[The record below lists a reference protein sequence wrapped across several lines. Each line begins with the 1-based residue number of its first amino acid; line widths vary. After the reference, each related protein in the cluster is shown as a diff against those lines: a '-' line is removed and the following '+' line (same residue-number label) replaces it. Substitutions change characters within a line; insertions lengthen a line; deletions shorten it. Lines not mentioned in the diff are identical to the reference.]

1 MKRDKKGKG
10 AAQNGGLLAA
20 VPQRSF
26 GDRLLKDFKGN
37 WSLYLMVLIPVTYLI
52 IFCYIP
58 MTGIQLAFKEY
69 RVSDGIWG
77 SPGVGLYNFKRFFKS
92 YKFVMLLKNTILINV
107 YSLVVGFPIPIIFAL
122 MLNYLRMKKFKKTIQ
137 MLSYAPYFISTVVM
151 SGMIIIFLD
160 PNTGVINKVLE
171 LLGFEAMNFMG
182 EAKYFKSI
190 YVWSS
195 VWQGMGWASII
206 YIAALSGVDYQ
217 LHEAAI
223 VDGASKL
230 QRIFHVDLPSI
241 KPTIIMLLILQIG
254 SLMSVGFEKVFLLQN
269 QLNMSSSDVLSTYV
283 YRVGLVDNDYGYSTA
298 VGLFN
303 ALINMFLLISANMIA
318 KRTTN
323 ESLW

>member
-1 MKRDKKGKG
+1 
-10 AAQNGGLLAA
+10 
-20 VPQRSF
+20 
-26 GDRLLKDFKGN
+26 
-37 WSLYLMVLIPVTYLI
+37 
-52 IFCYIP
+52 
-58 MTGIQLAFKEY
+58 
-69 RVSDGIWG
+69 
-77 SPGVGLYNFKRFFKS
+77 
-92 YKFVMLLKNTILINV
+92 
-107 YSLVVGFPIPIIFAL
+107 
-122 MLNYLRMKKFKKTIQ
+122 MKKFKKTIQ

-303 ALINMFLLISANMIA
+303 SLINMFLLISANMIA